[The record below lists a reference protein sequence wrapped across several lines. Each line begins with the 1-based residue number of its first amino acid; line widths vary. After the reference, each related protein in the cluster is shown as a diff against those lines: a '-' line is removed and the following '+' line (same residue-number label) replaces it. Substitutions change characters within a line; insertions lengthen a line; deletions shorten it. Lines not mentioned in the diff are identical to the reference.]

1 MITFFVQG
9 VPKAQPR
16 VKFSSRGNF
25 GRAYTPDTADDWKAL
40 VMIEA
45 KKHFREPLEGPL
57 RVDIEFLFPRPK
69 SHFTSK
75 GQLKPNSPFWHTT
88 KPDRDNLDKCVL
100 DALTTIG
107 AWNDDCQVCCGTI
120 YKSYTTHSLTGAN
133 ITISTPQN

>member
-9 VPKAQPR
+9 TPKAQPR
-16 VKFSSRGNF
+16 VKFSSRGKF

-45 KKHFREPLEGPL
+45 KKHFKQPLEGPL

-75 GQLKPNSPFWHTT
+75 GQLKPNAPFWHTT

-100 DALTTIG
+100 DALTTVG
-107 AWNDDCQVCCGTI
+107 AWHDDCQVCCGTI
-120 YKSYTTHSLTGAN
+120 YKSYTTQSLTGAN

>member
-16 VKFSSRGNF
+16 VKFSSRGKF

-57 RVDIEFLFPRPK
+57 LIDIHFFFSRPK
-69 SHFTSK
+69 SHFNSK
-75 GQLKPNSPFWHTT
+75 GEVKESSPFWHTN

-100 DALTTIG
+100 DALTSIG
-107 AWNDDCQVCCGTI
+107 AWNDDCQVCAGYISKQYSPISGAKISVKQLLTI
-120 YKSYTTHSLTGAN
+120 
-133 ITISTPQN
+133 